1 MTPDWIFTEFWYP
14 YQFWSGYATTETYD
28 FVAQRTNSPNNNCW
42 DECIGNNTF
51 LNTGDTDQDPVF
63 SWAFFEAQIFHDLS
77 LTGQPAE
84 AYRLPKSNNVDL
96 QLTHTFNRSME
107 LVVVSQATVY
117 SYITGDLINLGTA
130 KVPYVHGCWFRQWVN
145 PNGNKWVSPF
155 TYSPPL
161 PNPFEQDLRNRTCFT
176 WIASTDGDTG
186 KFGMLNQ
193 QYFVDKAGI
202 TCPDISQC
210 TYTTTPAPT
219 KPPTRPPT
227 PFTSTAA
234 PTIKTLPILNFTGIP
249 CQTGDMDLFVIVDAS
264 KSISDDSFQREK
276 LWVQQLFARIKRE
289 YDRMNAA
296 MAAQGF
302 PDRYC
307 FRAGIVTFS
316 YLIAMP
322 MNFST
327 WDCKSGGYDI
337 TTGNNI
343 ISAIGRPHT
352 ATTRFAGTHIRDAL
366 DGALLMYNSSNKTCS
381 SFYGIALT
389 DGQPQSYR
397 TGPDTNQNPCLAGYR
412 GVKFQNKLT
421 DFWWVPVEKMPLTT
435 ICFPVC

>member
-1 MTPDWIFTEFWYP
+1 MPSQCYKCIADA
-14 YQFWSGYATTETYD
+14 GYSDPESYD
-28 FVAQRTNSPNNNCW
+28 FATERSNSPNNNCW

-63 SWAFFEAQIFHDLS
+63 SWAFFEAEVFHDLS
-77 LTGQPAE
+77 LSGQPPG

-96 QLTHTFNRSME
+96 QVTQTFNRSLE
-107 LVVVSQATVY
+107 LVVVSNADVY
-117 SYITGDLINLGTA
+117 SFIDGSIVHIGATG
-130 KVPYVHGCWFRQWVN
+130 VPYVHGCWFRDYTN
-145 PNGNKWVSPF
+145 PSGNEWISPF
-155 TYSPPL
+155 HYRPAI
-161 PNPFEQDLRNRTCFT
+161 PNPFNNWPLNSRTCFT
-176 WIASTDGDTG
+176 WIASKDGVTG
-186 KFGMLNQ
+186 KFGTLNE
-193 QYFVDKAGI
+193 QYYIDQAGI
-202 TCPDISQC
+202 VCPNVTECPFQ
-210 TYTTTPAPT
+210 TTLSPT

-234 PTIKTLPILNFTGIP
+234 PTTKTLPIINFTGIP

-276 LWVQQLFARIKRE
+276 LWVQQLFARIRRE

-307 FRAGIVTFS
+307 FRAGIITFS

-337 TTGNNI
+337 ATGNSI
-343 ISAIGRPHT
+343 ISTIGRPHT
-352 ATTRFAGTHIRDAL
+352 AITAL
-366 DGALLMYNSSNKTCS
+366 QEHNS
-381 SFYGIALT
+381 
-389 DGQPQSYR
+389 R
-397 TGPDTNQNPCLAGYR
+397 CLGRCA
-412 GVKFQNKLT
+412 V
-421 DFWWVPVEKMPLTT
+421 DV
-435 ICFPVC
+435 